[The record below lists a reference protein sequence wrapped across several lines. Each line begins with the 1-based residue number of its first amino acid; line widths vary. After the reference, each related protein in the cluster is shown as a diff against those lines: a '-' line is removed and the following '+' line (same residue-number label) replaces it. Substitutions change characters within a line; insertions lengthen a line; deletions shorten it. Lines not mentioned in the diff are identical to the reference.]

1 MEAEHTRSGQS
12 SPQYLRRMNARKV
25 LDHMWHGRP
34 ATATELMAATGLTRS
49 TVLALCRNLAEQ
61 GWLEALENA
70 REAGTYTK
78 GRPALRYAF
87 REGALFVVGVDSG
100 PHRVTAG
107 VADLRGRELAR
118 VEREFG
124 HEEVGGQE
132 RRSEILAAVDAALED
147 AGVPSSRVGAM
158 VIGVPAPVDAEGR
171 SPDGLNEFWALMNP
185 ELRTLAAERG
195 WECLVENDANLAA
208 MAELHRYPA
217 ARDASF
223 AALLSGER
231 FGAGLVLRGEP
242 LRQPRG
248 GAGEM
253 GLLDMVEGVGSARGL
268 AARAR
273 ELACE
278 AIERGERTSLERRP
292 PGGPSAK
299 EVFEAADRGD
309 AVAAGVVARL
319 ADVLARV
326 CVVLAGPLDLDRI
339 VVSGGI
345 APALEGVVRAARERI
360 AEHLY
365 APWLEV
371 VVSEL
376 GADAVRVGA
385 VHSAV
390 ELVRAKALD
399 EAP

>member
-1 MEAEHTRSGQS
+1 MEAEHTRGGQS

-25 LDHMWHGRP
+25 LDHMWHGDP
-34 ATATELMAATGLTRS
+34 ATATELMEATGLTRS
-49 TVLALCRNLAEQ
+49 TVLALCKDLAEQ

-70 REAGTYTK
+70 REAGAYTK

-87 REGALFVVGVDSG
+87 REGELFVVGVDSG

-118 VEREFG
+118 AEREFG

-132 RRSEILAAVDAALED
+132 RRSEILAAVDAALEE
-147 AGVPSSRVGAM
+147 AGVASSGIGAM
-158 VIGVPAPVDAEGR
+158 VVGVPAPVDSEGR
-171 SPDGLNEFWALMNP
+171 SPEGLNEFWTLMNP
-185 ELRTLAAERG
+185 ELRTLASERG

-208 MAELHRYPA
+208 MAELHRDPA
-217 ARDASF
+217 ARDSSL

-231 FGAGLVLRGEP
+231 FGAGLVLRGEL

-253 GLLDMVEGVGSARGL
+253 GLLDMVEGVGSADGL

-273 ELACE
+273 ELAAE
-278 AIERGERTSLERRP
+278 AIERGERTSIGCRA
-292 PGGPSAK
+292 PGRVSAK
-299 EVFEAADRGD
+299 DVFEAADRGD
-309 AVAAGVVARL
+309 AVALGVVERL

-339 VVSGGI
+339 VVSGGLE
-345 APALEGVVRAARERI
+345 PALEGVGRAARERI

-371 VVSEL
+371 VVSDL